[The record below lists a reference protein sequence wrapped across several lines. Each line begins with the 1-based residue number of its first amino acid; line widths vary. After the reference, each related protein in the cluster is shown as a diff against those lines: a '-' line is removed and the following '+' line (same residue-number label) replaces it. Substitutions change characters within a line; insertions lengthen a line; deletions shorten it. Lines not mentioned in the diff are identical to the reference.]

1 MVFRNSHVWE
11 IWTLYMEA
19 RGRSDSSEKLDFDA
33 IAPFHREVTLT
44 RANVISEKRGLL
56 CQFPNISNV
65 IFFPNLNLRKNIMS
79 YFR

>member
-1 MVFRNSHVWE
+1 
-11 IWTLYMEA
+11 MEA

-44 RANVISEKRGLL
+44 RANVISEKMGLL

-65 IFFPNLNLRKNIMS
+65 IFFPDVNLRKNIMS
-79 YFR
+79 CLR